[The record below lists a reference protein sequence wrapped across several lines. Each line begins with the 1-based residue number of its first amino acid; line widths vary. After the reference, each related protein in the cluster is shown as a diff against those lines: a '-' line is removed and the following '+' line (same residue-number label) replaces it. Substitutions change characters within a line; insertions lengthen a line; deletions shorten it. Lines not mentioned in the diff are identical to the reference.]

1 MICINNLTL
10 LYKDFKLKRGM
21 IRMKGK
27 TLKNLLT
34 KLIVGVAIITT
45 STALVACSNTKGAE
59 GKGEES
65 KPKVEESSNSKDA
78 TAHYPVTITN
88 YNFAGE
94 EIKVTFDKAPDKVI
108 TTNQTTT
115 EIMLDLGLED
125 RLIGTCYLDNPIL
138 DRLEDKYKKIPVISE
153 KYPTKEQVLALEPD
167 FIFGW
172 KSVFSDKTL
181 GDVSEWIERGTNTF
195 AQRNTVKTVGN
206 YTVDNL
212 IKDIKDLG
220 LIFNIEDKTNAYVK
234 NIEDKLN
241 VIEDKTSKLEHK
253 KTVLVLEE
261 GKEGEF
267 RLYGKNDLVGDMVL
281 KAGAE
286 NLGKES
292 GKVSLEDIV
301 GLNPDAIILVHQAD
315 GKDVRDEE
323 LAKVFT
329 DNPALQNVTA
339 VKNKEIIIT
348 GLAETWAGG
357 VRVIDA
363 VNHYAKELYPDLF
376 K

>member
-1 MICINNLTL
+1 
-10 LYKDFKLKRGM
+10 
-21 IRMKGK
+21 MKGK

-59 GKGEES
+59 AKGEES

-94 EIKVTFDKAPDKVI
+94 EIKVTFDKAPEKVI